1 MTAPRSRAAGEY
13 LRFLGWAVAVTLA
26 VALLGYA
33 PTRRLGGEA
42 ALLGLVA
49 GCGIGLVAAAAG
61 ALPIARARG
70 AAPAAQYRALAAAI
84 GLRFGLTVALAL
96 AAALS
101 GRLERPALLVW
112 VAIGYMALLV
122 VDTRFA
128 WKMVGPGA
136 RGNESGNESGR
147 DGDR

>member
-1 MTAPRSRAAGEY
+1 MTALRSRAAGEY
-13 LRFLGWAVAVTLA
+13 LRFLAWAVAVILA

-42 ALLGLVA
+42 ALLGMVA

-61 ALPIARARG
+61 GLPIARARG
-70 AAPAAQYRALAAAI
+70 AAPAAQYRALLAAI
-84 GLRFGLTVALAL
+84 GLRLGLTLALAL

-101 GRLERPALLVW
+101 GRFERPALLLW

-128 WKMVGPGA
+128 WKVLGPGA
-136 RGNESGNESGR
+136 RGNESGR